1 MKNIKITLLF
11 CFFSVN
17 LFSQT
22 EKIVENQ
29 DKINSLFDKI
39 ISAKNDTVSLI
50 CNDSIKFILDD
61 ILQQE
66 NSFFVDFENVMHLG
80 KITSSDRQVNI
91 FTWNI
96 PLKDKTLFNGF
107 IQLADGTVF
116 VLENEAPFKPLENN
130 QYSATNWYGAL
141 YYGIVPFK
149 NVEKNICY
157 TLIGWSI
164 YKPDTNVK
172 IIDILSFDEKN
183 IPVLGLPQF
192 EVKDEDGNKKDFLK
206 SRIVFEYDSQTTMYL
221 EYNTKKQRFEFDHL
235 SPMKVIDGKIIS
247 YAADLSID
255 GYKFK
260 KNKWLYLDDLKVR
273 NRRHY

>member
-1 MKNIKITLLF
+1 MKNIKIILLF
-11 CFFSVN
+11 CYFCAN

-29 DKINSLFDKI
+29 ERINSLFDKI

-50 CNDSIKFILDD
+50 CNDSIKLVLDD
-61 ILQQE
+61 ILQKE
-66 NSFFVDFENVMHLG
+66 NSFFVDFENVTHLG

-96 PLKDKTLFNGF
+96 PLEARTLFNGF
-107 IQLADGTVF
+107 IQLADGTLF
-116 VLENEAPFKPLENN
+116 TLESKTSFKPLENN
-130 QYSATNWYGAL
+130 QYGTTNWYGAL

-149 NVEKNICY
+149 NVAKETCY
-157 TLIGWSI
+157 ALAGWSI

-172 IIDILSFDEKN
+172 VIDILSFDEEN

-206 SRIVFEYDSQTTMYL
+206 SRIVFEYDSQTVMYL
-221 EYNTKKQRFEFDHL
+221 EYNTQKKRFEFDHL

-247 YAADLSID
+247 YATDLSID

-260 KNKWLYLDDLKVR
+260 KDKWFYLDDLKFK
-273 NRRHY
+273 NRHY